1 MSFMDALENRMN
13 VSVTENGSVGY
24 STTKNA
30 LLDFNYKVPS
40 MRRMSDHD
48 LNVEIDK
55 LLKGVED
62 KEILFRYVFYLR
74 DVRGGMG
81 ERRVFRAIIKRMAQ
95 RNMEEVASIIPLI
108 AEYGRYDDLFVLKDT
123 PFEEEMINFIFT
135 TLHFDVLNTY
145 KNKPITLLAKWMP
158 SENASSQ
165 ETKKLARY
173 FRERLEISPKVYRQ
187 LLSDLRDYLNVVE
200 HRISWE
206 EYSKIDYATVPSK
219 ANLRYAELFLK
230 KDNKRRTDFLKSL
243 EKGETKVKSQTLY
256 PSDVVSYVREN
267 CAVRGSWYDR
277 AVNKHTEEARVLAN
291 GMWKGLKDFGKIGN
305 TLVVVDVSGSM
316 ETKVSGKVEA
326 IDVSLGLGMYF
337 AERNTAP
344 FKDKVVSFSSRPVL
358 HNIISGNV
366 VGSLNSMLK
375 MEWGND
381 TNIEAV
387 FDLVLKTAKDA
398 NCSQEEIPEILV
410 ISDMEFNYCGGRDYA
425 HDFDR
430 IAKKFEMA
438 GYKLPRVTFWNVS
451 SRTNTIPMKENENGV
466 VLVSGFSP
474 SSIRAVMS
482 GELDPYKAL
491 LACFTVQRYD
501 KVAEAIKEV

>member
-1 MSFMDALENRMN
+1 MDALENRMN

-95 RNMEEVASIIPLI
+95 RNMEEVVSIIPLI

-123 PFEEEMINFIFT
+123 PFEEDMVTFVFA
-135 TLHFDVLNTY
+135 TLHSDVLNTY
-145 KNKPITLLAKWMP
+145 KSKPITLLAKWMP

-173 FRERLEISPKVYRQ
+173 FREKLEISPKAYRQ
-187 LLSDLRDYLNVVE
+187 LLSDLRDYLSVVE

-219 ANLRYAELFLK
+219 ANLRYAELFLR
-230 KDNKRRTDFLKSL
+230 KDSKRRNEFLKSL
-243 EKGETKVKSQTLY
+243 EKGETKVKAQTLY

-277 AVNKHTEEARVLAN
+277 AVNKRTEEARVLAN

-326 IDVSLGLGMYF
+326 LDVSLGLGMYF

-344 FKDKVVSFSSRPVL
+344 FKDKVVSFSSRPEL

-366 VGSLNSMLK
+366 VGSVNSMLK
-375 MEWGND
+375 MDWGND
-381 TNIEAV
+381 TNIKAV

-438 GYKLPRVTFWNVS
+438 GYKLPRVTFWNVN

-501 KVAEAIKEV
+501 KVAEAIKEF

>member
-1 MSFMDALENRMN
+1 MDFVNALKNELDTN
-13 VSVTENGSVGY
+13 VTENGLVGY
-24 STTKNA
+24 KSTNSV

-40 MRRMSDHD
+40 MRKMDNTT
-48 LNVEIDK
+48 LNKEIDK
-55 LLKGVED
+55 LLDGVED
-62 KEILFRYVFYLR
+62 KEILFRYIFYLR

-81 ERRVFRAIIKRMAQ
+81 ERRVFRAIIKRMAE
-95 RNMEEVASIIPLI
+95 RHMKEVVSLIPLI

-123 PFEEEMINFIFT
+123 PYEEDMTYFVFM
-135 TLHFDVLNTY
+135 TLESDIQRWY
-145 KNKPITLLAKWMP
+145 ENKPITLLAKWMP
-158 SENASSQ
+158 SENASSK
-165 ETKKLARY
+165 ETKRLARY
-173 FRERLEISPKVYRQ
+173 FREKFELPPKVYRQ
-187 LLSDLRDYLNVVE
+187 LLSDLRGYLSVVE
-200 HRISWE
+200 HRISKE
-206 EYSKIDYATVPSK
+206 EYSKINYESVPSK
-219 ANLRYAELFLK
+219 ANLRYGKLFLQ
-230 KDNKRRTDFLKSL
+230 KDYKRRQEFLKSL
-243 EKGETKVKSQTLY
+243 EKGEAEVKAQTLY

-326 IDVSLGLGMYF
+326 LDVSLGLGMYF

-358 HNIISGNV
+358 HNIISGDV
-366 VGSLNSMLK
+366 VGSVNSMLK
-375 MEWGND
+375 MDWGND
-381 TNIEAV
+381 TNIKAV

-430 IAKKFEMA
+430 IAKKFERA
-438 GYKLPRVTFWNVS
+438 GYKLPRVTFWNVN